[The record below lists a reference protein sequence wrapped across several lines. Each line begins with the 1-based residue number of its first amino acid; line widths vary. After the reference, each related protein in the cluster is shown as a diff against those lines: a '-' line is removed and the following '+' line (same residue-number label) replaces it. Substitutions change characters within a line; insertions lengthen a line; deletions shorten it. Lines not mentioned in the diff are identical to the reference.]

1 MLKLINGKWVYED
14 PPKHPKVQKRIDEH
28 LNYLS
33 KCYLVESTIFG
44 ACFYNGAK
52 SPYWKYNNLITD

>member
-1 MLKLINGKWVYED
+1 MLKLYKGNWFYEK
-14 PPKHPKVQKRIDEH
+14 PPKHPKCIEKINTH

-33 KCYLVESTIFG
+33 KCYIVESTIFG

-52 SPYWKYNNLITD
+52 SIYWKYNNLITE